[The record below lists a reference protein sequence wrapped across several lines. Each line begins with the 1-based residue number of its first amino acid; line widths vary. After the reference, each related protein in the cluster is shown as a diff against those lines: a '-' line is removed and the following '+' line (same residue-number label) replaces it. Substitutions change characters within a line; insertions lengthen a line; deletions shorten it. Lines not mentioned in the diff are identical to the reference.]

1 MSIIR
6 WVRLLLDQS
15 YLLLLGVVLVLLIS
29 PIINWMNFNQT
40 KTFFDLVTK
49 GPYERVILVA
59 VSLFVLTVAGG
70 IVSQLQRVIMEILT
84 MKINNKLEQYILDLT
99 KQFTTITLIESP
111 AYINDLKVLRQS
123 VMKTSSIVS
132 SMISMANQ
140 LVLIVLYFWLV
151 VHYSW
156 VAVFII
162 AIFAI
167 PHYLYNRQLT
177 TREDRFYQNN
187 SQLDIEKSESY
198 GLLTHPLVQKE
209 LLVFMARGFLMS
221 KWMNASMNYL
231 TNRIKMIK
239 RDAWLNTV
247 KEFIS
252 PIGFLI
258 IQIIFIRQVVLKEIT
273 IGDYVAITAV
283 VASLE
288 GSFKSFAISLN
299 MFKTYDLFVNHFK
312 VFEEKYLHQSASTIE
327 GERFYLN
334 SLEYIEAKNLCFC
347 YPQSNTPVICNV
359 DITITRGQFVVFVG
373 ENGSGKSTLAKI
385 LFGLHDIE
393 KGQLYFNGID
403 NINIDRC
410 SLYENLSIIQQD
422 FMRYPFKMN
431 ENIAMRSED
440 TLDKERINELI
451 EHYPM
456 LFTEVILKNL
466 DQILGHMFHNSK
478 QFSGGQWQ
486 RVAIARALYKESS
499 FLLLDEATS
508 ELDPETEMDFI
519 EAIQHESSNRTVL
532 LVTHNLKL
540 AAKADVIYVLHEGK
554 IIEKGRHNK
563 LISAKGKYFKMWSSQ
578 NKEGLT
584 LALQK

>member
-1 MSIIR
+1 M
-6 WVRLLLDQS
+6 
-15 YLLLLGVVLVLLIS
+15 VLLIS